1 MHIGT
6 QTVKQFETMGAWQ
19 KKGTAGKELVKQ
31 SCPAQF
37 VEWMYTS
44 TSSRSSLMRYD
55 TEATVY

>member
-1 MHIGT
+1 MLD
-6 QTVKQFETMGAWQ
+6 K
-19 KKGTAGKELVKQ
+19 KKGTAGKELIKQ